1 MTSIQAPIGSGFGA
15 ASTTEDVIRGVDL
28 SGKNAIV
35 TGGYAGLGLET
46 VRTLAK
52 AGAKVTVPTRDIARA
67 EDALVGMA
75 GVTIEGM
82 DLMDPASI
90 DAFAGKVLARGE
102 PLHILIN
109 NAGIMANPLTRDA
122 RGYESQ
128 FSTNHLGH
136 FQLAVRL
143 WPALKQAAGARVVA
157 LSSRGHKRS
166 AVDFDDTNFAH
177 RMYDRWAAYGQAKT
191 ANALFALQL
200 DRIGEPHNVR
210 AFSVHPGGII
220 TGLAKHMT
228 QAEIRAV
235 GAIDEEGKPVL
246 DPSKNMK
253 TIEQGAATGVWC
265 ATSPKLAGMGGVYCE
280 DCDIAKG
287 LTADS
292 TEHLGVMPWAYDAE
306 AAERLWTLSENLTGV
321 RFTA

>member
-1 MTSIQAPIGSGFGA
+1 MTSIQAPIGSGFSA
-15 ASTTEDVIRGVDL
+15 ASTTADVIRGIDL
-28 SGKNAIV
+28 SGKNAVV

-46 VRTLAK
+46 VRTLAE
-52 AGAKVTVPTRDIARA
+52 AGAKVTVPTRDLARA
-67 EDALVGMA
+67 EEALA
-75 GVTIEGM
+75 GIEGVSIETM
-82 DLMDPASI
+82 DLMNPASI
-90 DAFAGKVLARGE
+90 DTFADKVLSHGE
-102 PLHILIN
+102 PIHLLIN

-143 WPALKQAAGARVVA
+143 WPALKQADGARVVA

-166 AVDFDDTNFAH
+166 AVDFDDPNFAH
-177 RMYDRWAAYGQAKT
+177 RMYDRWTAYGQAKT
-191 ANALFALQL
+191 ANALFALYL
-200 DRIGEPHNVR
+200 DKLGEPHKVR

-228 QAEIRAV
+228 QDEIRAV
-235 GAIDEEGKPVL
+235 GAIDAEGRPVL
-246 DPSKNMK
+246 DPSRNMK
-253 TIEQGAATGVWC
+253 TIEQGAATSVWC
-265 ATSPKLAGMGGVYCE
+265 ATSAMLAGMGGVYCE

-287 LTADS
+287 LAADS
-292 TEHLGVMPWAYDAE
+292 TEHLGVMPWAYNAE
-306 AAERLWTLSENLTGV
+306 AAEKLWTLSERLTGV